1 MDRYDYHFISIK
13 FLTAI
18 LLALIFAFLLIY
30 VFTPQARESYNVF
43 NIEREEI
50 KSFSEIDVVGSR
62 EKIFINT
69 IAEEEVEFEKGIRDR
84 SFKVMAA
91 SRDSILSVITA
102 NNLEKMNGLKEEK
115 MAFLEEKEE
124 ELESEENRLLQQ
136 RRSELEAELSS
147 ELENIRR
154 EVRNDYSD
162 FNQKEIRDNY
172 LEIINL
178 RIKIEVVAHNQSEI
192 EKYQQRLENVRAEQ
206 QELLAEKNSL
216 LNSDISKKTSELIME
231 FNQSFA
237 EYREKINRE
246 HQQILAKVESEIE
259 SELAQAREEI
269 KGQLTR
275 ARNNKKQEINQLI
288 SESKE
293 KYY

>member
-30 VFTPQARESYNVF
+30 VFTPQKKESYNVF

-50 KSFSEIDVVGSR
+50 RSFSEIDLISSR
-62 EKIFINT
+62 DQIFSNT
-69 IAEEEVEFEKGIRDR
+69 ISEAEAEFENGLRDR
-84 SFKVMAA
+84 SFKVMAS

-102 NNLEKMNGLKEEK
+102 NHLEKMNGLREEK
-115 MAFLEEKEE
+115 MTFLAEKEE
-124 ELESEENRLLQQ
+124 QLENEENRLLQQ

-154 EVRNDYSD
+154 EVRNKYSD
-162 FNQKEIRDNY
+162 YNQKEIRDNY

-192 EKYQQRLENVRAEQ
+192 EKYKQILENVRAEQ
-206 QELLAEKNSL
+206 QELLAEKNSR
-216 LNSDISKKTSELIME
+216 LNSDISEKTGRLIME
-231 FNQSFA
+231 FNQNFA

-246 HQQILAKVESEIE
+246 HQKILAAEEAEIE
-259 SELAQAREEI
+259 KELAQAREKI
-269 KGQLTR
+269 KEQLAR
-275 ARNNKKQEINQLI
+275 ARSNKEQEINQLI
-288 SESKE
+288 TESKE